1 LRGTRR
7 RPAASSATSTSP
19 RLRWG
24 GNQEAAG
31 SFGEISVTKAEVGNK
46 EAADSFTGEIGVTKA
61 EVGNKEAAGSFTG
74 EIGVTKDELG
84 NKEAAGPGMVTEAS
98 WINFVFL
105 TKPPA
110 GIERKAEPTVAMI
123 TKETVPDSFIDI
135 LKKRPLFKKLPPV
148 NETSHLYSRFPELR
162 DIHLSGTARR
172 NYCIDLHEDVL
183 RQHKLKGFAEVGVDF
198 TDGVKKIFIL
208 PH

>member
-61 EVGNKEAAGSFTG
+61 EV
-74 EIGVTKDELG
+74 G